1 MNFSAKYP
9 PHRQAENRY
18 VPLKKTAPNETDS
31 IIFPDF
37 IDF

>member
-18 VPLKKTAPNETDS
+18 ASLYGDSAKIEVIVKKT
-31 IIFPDF
+31 DF
-37 IDF
+37 